1 MTDRDRAALAEKH
14 PDAWVPV
21 NPGDVLEGKVID
33 IQEAWSDV
41 RQSGSFYPLLTV
53 ELEDGTEKKV
63 HAFGAVL
70 YNEILRQRPIAGDKI
85 TITYLGVD
93 STKEAPKGRNLP
105 ERYRV
110 RVAGRSA
117 EETANRV
124 YGRLDQQ
131 GDQREAAAIA
141 ASPAPEGDDQ
151 EAIPY

>member
-1 MTDRDRAALAEKH
+1 MTDREALAAKH

-21 NPGDVLEGKVID
+21 APGNILEGRVAY

-41 RQSGSFYPLLTV
+41 RNGGSFYPLLTV
-53 ELEDGTEKKV
+53 ELGDGTEKKV

-93 STKEAPKGRNLP
+93 TTKEAPKGRNLP

-131 GDQREAAAIA
+131 TDTKDAAAVA
-141 ASPAPEGDDQ
+141 ASTPEQ
-151 EAIPY
+151 EAISYW